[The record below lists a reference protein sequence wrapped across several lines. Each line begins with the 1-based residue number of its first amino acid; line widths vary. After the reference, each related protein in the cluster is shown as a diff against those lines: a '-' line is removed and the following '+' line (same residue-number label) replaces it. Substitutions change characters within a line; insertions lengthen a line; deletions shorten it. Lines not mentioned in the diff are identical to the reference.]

1 MGFLE
6 GTGANSSPEGIASR
20 GFARAWLG
28 MALREMWVRMEGPVL
43 CSCRAEWLPASA
55 WAIFSCTEI
64 KIQINCPE
72 SSGCPDVS
80 GMELCHQGTAV
91 LVLWGSQELGG
102 CISPSFQWAAYLMSP
117 EGLGQPGWSPGD
129 ARDCSV

>member
-6 GTGANSSPEGIASR
+6 GTGADSSPEGIASR

-72 SSGCPDVS
+72 SSGCPDVP
-80 GMELCHQGTAV
+80 GMELVTKAQQSLYYGDLRSWV
-91 LVLWGSQELGG
+91 
-102 CISPSFQWAAYLMSP
+102 AASALLFS
-117 EGLGQPGWSPGD
+117 GLHT
-129 ARDCSV
+129 